1 MRLLF
6 LDQLVAEPGTL
17 LEWTA
22 VAEPGPTPDPTPP
35 TSNQAIHLAGDGPT
49 TWLAAH
55 FDVSGP
61 IDTAALEAA
70 FAAWIPRHDALH
82 CCFGAPEAGKP
93 PSVHLV
99 SDTDI
104 RLVPQPAV
112 RAGSVAALRTLL
124 GARLDAACSPY
135 RFPPY
140 FLGAV
145 SRAETSTVIIGFDH
159 AICDAWS
166 ITIAVTELD
175 ELYRAARDGGY
186 TAQICETL
194 PEAGSFLSYSTREAA
209 VPSATTGPMI
219 RAWQDFLREAGND
232 LPHFPLDLGI
242 PAGSRAPFGSDVRP
256 LLGATATDALH
267 RRSRGT
273 GHSLFAAL
281 LAPVALV
288 ASELGG
294 VAATNLVF
302 PVHTRREPR
311 HHNTFGWLVANGPA
325 RVAAGKDF
333 DSTALAADEA
343 IRSGQ
348 RLAHVPANRVL
359 GAPGT
364 ELRRT
369 RHDLF
374 SVSYTDYRHLP
385 GGSRCETTRSRPRNP
400 AQFSRSAPLDDVQL
414 WFTRTDDGLSLRT
427 RFPDTP
433 TARPVVAEFLDHV
446 GKTLTAAAAQR
457 EE

>member
-6 LDQLVAEPGTL
+6 LDHLDPEPGKL

-22 VAEPGPTPDPTPP
+22 IADPGPAFDPTPP
-35 TSNQAIHLAGDGPT
+35 TSNQAIHLSSGSPT
-49 TWLAAH
+49 NWLAAQ
-55 FDVSGP
+55 FEVAGP
-61 IDTAALEAA
+61 IDEAALEAA

-82 CCFGAPEAGKP
+82 CCFAQPAGGGP
-93 PSVHLV
+93 VAVHLV

-104 RLVPQPAV
+104 RLER
-112 RAGSVAALRTLL
+112 RAPVAADSTAELRALL
-124 GARLDAACSPY
+124 GARLDAACDPF

-145 SRAETSTVIIGFDH
+145 SRPEISTVIVGFDH

-175 ELYRAARDGGY
+175 ELYRAALDEGDTTRV
-186 TAQICETL
+186 AL
-194 PEAGSFLSYSTREAA
+194 PEAGSFLCYSGREAA
-209 VPSATTGPMI
+209 VPSATTGPLI
-219 RAWQDFLREAGND
+219 RGWRDFLREAGDD
-232 LPHFPLDLGI
+232 LPHFPVDLGI
-242 PAGSRAPFGSDVRP
+242 PAGSRAPFGGDVRP
-256 LLGATATDALH
+256 LLGPTATDALH
-267 RRSRGT
+267 RRARAA

-281 LAPVALV
+281 LAPVAL
-288 ASELGG
+288 AAAELGG
-294 VAATNLVF
+294 GAATDLVF

-311 HHNTFGWLVANGPA
+311 HHNTFGWLVANAPA
-325 RVAAGKDF
+325 RVPAAKDF
-333 DSTALAADEA
+333 ATTVAGADAA
-343 IRSGQ
+343 IRNGQ
-348 RLAHVPANRVL
+348 RLAHVPATQVL
-359 GAPGT
+359 AALGP

-385 GGSRCETTRSRPRNP
+385 GGSRCDTTRTRPRNP
-400 AQFSRSAPLDDVQL
+400 VQFSRSASLDDVQL

-433 TARPVVAEFLDHV
+433 TARPLVTDFLDRV
-446 GKTLTAAAAQR
+446 AKTLVGAAQGG
-457 EE
+457 